1 MISSAQTPTQCSRDP
16 GAFGRTAFVSTIER
30 EMRAGSYQRLYLAGP
45 DEACAE
51 FERLL
56 PPRLT
61 RLIAGHLSASL
72 DSAQLQ
78 HQLRDQLQPA
88 AYP

>member
-1 MISSAQTPTQCSRDP
+1 
-16 GAFGRTAFVSTIER
+16 
-30 EMRAGSYQRLYLAGP
+30 MRAGSYQRLFLAGP
-45 DEACAE
+45 DEARAE

-56 PPRLT
+56 PPGLR

-78 HQLRDQLQPA
+78 HQLREQIQRIDS
-88 AYP
+88 